1 MRNQFLTALVL
12 GSAAVICSP
21 GQASAQL
28 LRPAASALAQAPAG
42 QAPAPAT
49 AQAPPILVSKSACG
63 GPLRAPSVDPPAG
76 TTFIW
81 TWELCFPSQATPES
95 PNGLTNI
102 DPETYFFYVK
112 FPALVSRPADG
123 VWSPWNEA
131 AEDVAKNDFMILMR
145 DTAFL
150 DDLRI
155 EVNDFTF
162 PNGAVGKI
170 VSYIGEERE
179 RVKIVDYRDGKGE
192 PIKIIKRSDIDEKL
206 REKDITVRLDSFVD
220 LAMIRRV
227 ETVLDDLMT
236 EKGFAN
242 SRISHKLTAVAGGPK
257 LVNVTFIVNEG
268 PKDKISKLDF
278 IGNTAVSD
286 GTLTKK
292 FKENKPKR
300 SFLMLGFLRGGGT
313 WKETAFEE
321 DAARAVD
328 FYQREGYARARIGQP
343 EVKVLRESKDG
354 GTRWVELRIPVTEGP
369 RYRMGELT
377 FEGNKVLSA
386 AQVRPIYKLKA
397 GEWYSR
403 KKLYDGFRTT
413 QQVYGQGGYM
423 EWTPA
428 PMFKYSDDPDP
439 VEQALTS
446 LVPPMLLA
454 SEEPKAAGV
463 KKVDPIVHVNVL
475 FQEGPQY
482 FVNRITFTG
491 NTTTRD
497 NVIRREMR
505 LVEGGV
511 FDSEALKFSV
521 RRLNQLGYFTE
532 IHGDERDTKIDKN
545 TGAQTTG
552 AQTTSPPNTVDVTMR
567 LSEQNR
573 NQLTFGAGVSQYEG
587 VFGQLAFQTSNFLG
601 RGESLT
607 VQVTAGD
614 RSQNFQLAFTEPYLF
629 DRNITGG
636 FDVFKRSLDYIG
648 YYTQK
653 SSGGNLMFGVPVA
666 NFSRMFLQYSYQ
678 SVKITNLNEA
688 LIDQSCLF
696 SSTGCRTISPG
707 DLSGLTSAQKEV
719 ISRNPFI
726 LESLLL
732 GQGGSRT
739 VSSVTPSFVHNTVD
753 NPIFPNQGKKLTAS
767 VDLALLGGNT
777 TYIKPTAEAILF
789 KRHLPRT
796 SFGFRAQAQY
806 IRPIGTQPCL
816 EDPTLTCD
824 KQLPIFERLTLGGEY
839 SIRGLDLRSVGPTV
853 PQSVAVLGGNKSL
866 LFNAEYMISIASQVR
881 FVLFYDAGQVRD
893 VGKSFA
899 WKEDVT
905 ELVFPPSP
913 PLVDALNIVSTLTP
927 INAPGVTTRV
937 IGQASAFK
945 TSTGVELRFF
955 MPVLNVPFRLIYA
968 WNPQREGV
976 LDNTLQPQKA
986 KIFRFAVGTT
996 F

>member
-1 MRNQFLTALVL
+1 ML
-12 GSAAVICSP
+12 GGAAVICSP
-21 GQASAQL
+21 GQASAQVQAPGVQAVTPAP
-28 LRPAASALAQAPAG
+28 PAAQPEAPLPEG
-42 QAPAPAT
+42 VLTKTP
-49 AQAPPILVSKSACG
+49 CG
-63 GPLRAPSVDPPAG
+63 TELRAPDHIRATPPAG
-76 TTFIW
+76 SKFIW
-81 TWELCFPSQATPES
+81 IWEPCFPSQGDADA
-95 PNGLTNI
+95 PNGRTNV
-102 DPETYFFYVK
+102 DPETYQFYAK
-112 FPALVSRPADG
+112 LDDLVSQPSQG
-123 VWSPWNEA
+123 IWTPWNEA
-131 AEDVAKNDFMILMR
+131 AENIAKADFLTFMR

-155 EVNDFTF
+155 ERTEFTF
-162 PNGAVGKI
+162 PNGAVGVI
-170 VSYIGEERE
+170 VSYIGEERQ

-192 PIKIIKRSDIDEKL
+192 PIKIIKRSDIDDKL
-206 REKDITVRLDSFVD
+206 REKNIQVRLDSFVD
-220 LAMIRRV
+220 LAMIRKV
-227 ETVLDDLMT
+227 ETVLDELMT

-242 SRISHKLTAVAGGPK
+242 SRVSHRLTEVAGGPK
-257 LVNVTFIVNEG
+257 LVNVTFVVNEG
-268 PKDKISKLDF
+268 PKDKIGKLDF
-278 IGNTAVSD
+278 VGNTALSD
-286 GTLTKK
+286 GKLTKAL
-292 FKENKPKR
+292 KENKPKG
-300 SFLMLGFLRGGGT
+300 SIFKLGFLKGGGL

-321 DAARAVD
+321 DAQRVID
-328 FYQREGYARARIGQP
+328 LYQRQGYARARVGQP
-343 EVKVLRESKDG
+343 EIKVIRESKDG

-377 FEGNKVLSA
+377 FEGNKVLTA
-386 AQVRPIYKLKA
+386 EQVRPIYKLKP

-439 VEQALTS
+439 IDQALTG

-454 SEEPKAAGV
+454 GEEPTAAAV
-463 KKVDPIVHVNVL
+463 KKVDPVVNVNVL

-497 NVIRREMR
+497 NVIRREMGR

-511 FDSEALKFSV
+511 FDSEALKYAV

-532 IHGDERDTKIDKN
+532 IHGDDRDTKIDKN
-545 TGAQTTG
+545 TGTQTTG
-552 AQTTSPPNTVDVTMR
+552 APNTGPPNTVDVTMR

-636 FDVFKRSLDYIG
+636 FDLFKRSLDYIG

-653 SSGGNLMFGVPVA
+653 SQGGNLMFGVPVA
-666 NFSRMFLQYSYQ
+666 NFSRMFFQYSYE

-696 SSTGCRTISPG
+696 SATGCRTISPS
-707 DLSGLTSAQKEV
+707 DLSSLTSAQKEV

-739 VSSVTPSFVHNTVD
+739 VSKVTPSFVHNTVD
-753 NPIFPNQGKKLTAS
+753 NPIFPNQGKKFTAA

-777 TYIKPTAEAILF
+777 TYIKPLTELIYF
-789 KRHLPRT
+789 KRLMPRT

-806 IRPIGTQPCL
+806 IRPVGTQPCL

-839 SIRGLDLRSVGPTV
+839 SIRGLDLRSVGPTIKN
-853 PQSVAVLGGNKSL
+853 SVAVLGGNKSL
-866 LFNAEYMISIASQVR
+866 LFNAEYLISLASQVR
-881 FVLFYDAGQVRD
+881 IVLFYDAGQVRD

-905 ELVFPPSP
+905 EIVFPPSP
-913 PLVDALNIVSTLTP
+913 PLVDALNILSTLTP
-927 INAPGVTTRV
+927 LDAPGVTTRV

-968 WNPQREGV
+968 FNPQRAGV
-976 LDNTLQPQKA
+976 LDNQLQPQKA